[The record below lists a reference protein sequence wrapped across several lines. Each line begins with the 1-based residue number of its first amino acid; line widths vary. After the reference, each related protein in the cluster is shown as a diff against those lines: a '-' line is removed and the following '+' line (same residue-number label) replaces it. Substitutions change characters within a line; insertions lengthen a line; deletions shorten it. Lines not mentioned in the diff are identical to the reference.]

1 MPSLGLT
8 GAAVPGMKY
17 GVPRLVSGLVR
28 DLFLEDAAQHYRD
41 LVAYQV
47 PELAT
52 LESMV
57 DWISGLDNEALAAV
71 TLADGIAKPPK
82 RKRRAS

>member
-1 MPSLGLT
+1 
-8 GAAVPGMKY
+8 MKY
-17 GVPRLVSGLVR
+17 GVPRLVNGLVR

-41 LVAYQV
+41 LVTYQV

-57 DWISGLDNEALAAV
+57 DWISGLDGEALA
-71 TLADGIAKPPK
+71 DIGIANGTKSPR
-82 RKRRAS
+82 RKRLTS